1 VDVPLPLGLAFIE
14 LPTVGDVPG
23 VAELAAGS
31 PMVDPRPLGPPL
43 FEPVWFEPVCANA
56 SVLESANTPASAID
70 ENFMIGFLIQ
80 SLIPNQTAAALD
92 VPTASRAPQPPIQH
106 STRIGAEHPH
116 RKPRGI
122 DSALRAP
129 IAAGND
135 GPRIY
140 LCGWGHHVGDAIMQ
154 LDHKKIAIL
163 ATNGFEQ
170 SELEVPRDRLKA
182 AGATVHI
189 ISLEA
194 GDIKGWDKK
203 DWGRPVK
210 VDKTLSQVSAN
221 DYDAIVLPGGQIN
234 PDLLRVEPKALA
246 FIKDIFNQKKI
257 VAAICHAP
265 WLLIET
271 GIAKGRKM
279 TSYKSIKTDV
289 ANAGAKWEDSEVV
302 VDKGV
307 ITSRNPGDLEAF
319 SAKIIEEVSEGK
331 HTSRS
336 AA

>member
-1 VDVPLPLGLAFIE
+1 
-14 LPTVGDVPG
+14 
-23 VAELAAGS
+23 
-31 PMVDPRPLGPPL
+31 
-43 FEPVWFEPVCANA
+43 
-56 SVLESANTPASAID
+56 
-70 ENFMIGFLIQ
+70 
-80 SLIPNQTAAALD
+80 
-92 VPTASRAPQPPIQH
+92 
-106 STRIGAEHPH
+106 
-116 RKPRGI
+116 
-122 DSALRAP
+122 
-129 IAAGND
+129 
-135 GPRIY
+135 
-140 LCGWGHHVGDAIMQ
+140 MQ
-154 LDHKKIAIL
+154 LENKKIAIL

-170 SELEVPRDRLKA
+170 SELEVPRDKLRA

-194 GDIKGWDKK
+194 GEIKGWDKK

-210 VDKTLSQVSAN
+210 VDKTVSQVSAN

-246 FIKDIFNQKKI
+246 LVKDIFNQKKI

-279 TSYKSIKTDV
+279 TSYKSIKTDIM
-289 ANAGAKWEDSEVV
+289 NAGAKWEDSEVV